1 MQLTLIS
8 PKFADGARIP
18 QRYTCDGDDISP
30 PFRWL
35 GAPTG
40 TKSFAFICSD
50 PDAPGGTFYHWG
62 LFDMPVE
69 TGDLRE
75 SYQKDARVGAVR
87 QAVTDF
93 KQTGYGGPCPPK
105 GHGDHHY
112 RFRLM
117 ALDVESLGLGDHP
130 HCREVEQ
137 AAETHLLEETILTGI
152 YSR

>member
-8 PKFADGARIP
+8 PKFADEAQIP

-40 TKSFAFICSD
+40 TKSFAFICTD

-62 LFDMPVE
+62 LFDMPAE

-75 SYQKDARVGAVR
+75 SYQKDAKVGPVR

-117 ALDVESLGLGDHP
+117 ALDVESLGLGDSP

-137 AAETHLLEETILTGI
+137 AAATHVLEETVLTGI

>member
-1 MQLTLIS
+1 MQLTLIC

-18 QRYTCDGDDISP
+18 QRYTCEGDDISP

-93 KQTGYGGPCPPK
+93 KRTGYGGPCPPK

-112 RFRLM
+112 RFRLI
-117 ALDVESLGLGDHP
+117 ALDVESLGLKGHP

-137 AAETHLLEETILTGI
+137 AAETHVLEETILTGI

>member
-18 QRYTCDGDDISP
+18 QRYTCEGDDISP

-69 TGDLRE
+69 TGDLR
-75 SYQKDARVGAVR
+75 
-87 QAVTDF
+87 
-93 KQTGYGGPCPPK
+93 
-105 GHGDHHY
+105 
-112 RFRLM
+112 
-117 ALDVESLGLGDHP
+117 
-130 HCREVEQ
+130 
-137 AAETHLLEETILTGI
+137 
-152 YSR
+152 